1 MTETAFVLNT
11 LFLLFCGC
19 LVMFMALGFAMLEA
33 GSVRSKSV
41 GVILIKNIGL
51 YSIAGLMYYLVG
63 YNLMYVGVD
72 GGFFGVPT
80 PFQIDDTAVLA
91 GDYSSGYASEA
102 GWFFQMVFVATA
114 ASIVSG
120 ALAERIKIWP
130 FFFFVIIL
138 TAVLYPTVGAWTWGE
153 GWLYQMGF
161 KDFAGSTI
169 VHSVGGWAA
178 LMGAILLGARRGRF
192 DEEKVKPLRGNS
204 LPLVTMG
211 TFILWFGWFGFNG
224 GSQLSMSSAD
234 DAMAVAKIMANTN
247 MAAAAGVVA
256 AIMFY
261 VFQKKRI
268 DVTLVL
274 NGALAGLVAITAEPY
289 APSIPLAIIIGAA
302 GSIVMI
308 MATMLLNRLKI
319 DDVVGAVPVH
329 LVAGIWGTIAVVFS
343 NPEASLAT
351 QLIGIV
357 AVGAFIST
365 LSFIIWAIMKY
376 TVGIRI
382 HWSREDRGPDLSEL
396 GVKAYYME
404 EGKA

>member
-51 YSIAGLMYYLVG
+51 YSIAGLMYYLIG

-72 GGFFGVPT
+72 GGFFGIPT
-80 PFQIDDTAVLA
+80 PFQIDDTDVLA

-130 FFFFVIIL
+130 FFFFVILL
-138 TAVLYPTVGAWTWGE
+138 TGVLYPTIGAWTWGE
-153 GWLYQMGF
+153 GWLYELGF

-192 DEEKVKPLRGNS
+192 DEEQIQPLRGNS

-224 GSQLSMSSAD
+224 GSQLSMSC
-234 DAMAVAKIMANTN
+234 
-247 MAAAAGVVA
+247 GVGCHYRRTLC
-256 AIMFY
+256 AIHSPGY
-261 VFQKKRI
+261 CNWCGRV
-268 DVTLVL
+268 
-274 NGALAGLVAITAEPY
+274 NPY
-289 APSIPLAIIIGAA
+289 DIGVII
-302 GSIVMI
+302 
-308 MATMLLNRLKI
+308 
-319 DDVVGAVPVH
+319 
-329 LVAGIWGTIAVVFS
+329 
-343 NPEASLAT
+343 
-351 QLIGIV
+351 
-357 AVGAFIST
+357 
-365 LSFIIWAIMKY
+365 
-376 TVGIRI
+376 
-382 HWSREDRGPDLSEL
+382 
-396 GVKAYYME
+396 VKPF
-404 EGKA
+404 KD